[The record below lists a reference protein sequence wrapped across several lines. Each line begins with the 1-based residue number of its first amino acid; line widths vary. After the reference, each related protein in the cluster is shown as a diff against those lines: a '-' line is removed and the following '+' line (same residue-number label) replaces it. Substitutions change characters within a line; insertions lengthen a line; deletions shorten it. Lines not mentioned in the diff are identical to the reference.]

1 MSRRDG
7 FGPGVPCWVDTWQPD
22 AAGAAAFYAA
32 LFGWQTDV
40 TDAPAGA
47 TVHVMCRLR
56 GRDVAAIG
64 GRPAG
69 DGPDLPVAWG
79 TYVEVARTDDTV
91 AAATAAGG
99 TVAMAPFDSLDGG
112 RMAVIV
118 DPVGAPLGVWQL
130 GRHAGAQVVNEPN
143 AWAMSV
149 LLCDDPEP
157 ARAFYAAVF
166 GWEAEPFPMGDH
178 EGTLW
183 RLPGYVGGEPGQPVP
198 RDVVAV
204 MAPAF
209 GRPAAWVVNFWVEDA
224 DAIAAAA
231 PGLGGTVVAGPFDTA
246 ISRDAVI
253 ADPSGAVF
261 SVTTAPNPH

>member
-1 MSRRDG
+1 
-7 FGPGVPCWVDTWQPD
+7 
-22 AAGAAAFYAA
+22 
-32 LFGWQTDV
+32 
-40 TDAPAGA
+40 
-47 TVHVMCRLR
+47 
-56 GRDVAAIG
+56 G

-69 DGPDLPVAWG
+69 AGPDLPVAWG
-79 TYVEVARTDDTV
+79 TYVEVACTDDTV

-99 TVAMAPFDSLDGG
+99 TVAKAPFDSLDGG
-112 RMAVIV
+112 RMALIV
-118 DPVGAPLGVWQL
+118 DPVGDPPGVWEL
-130 GRHAGAQVVNEPN
+130 RRDGGAQVVNEPN

-166 GWEAEPFPMGDH
+166 GWEAEPFPLGDE

-204 MAPAF
+204 MAPAL

-231 PGLGGTVVAGPFDTA
+231 PGLGGSVVAGPFDTA

-261 SVTTAPNPH
+261 SVTTAPTQH

>member
-32 LFGWQTDV
+32 LFGWQTDM

-130 GRHAGAQVVNEPN
+130 GRHGGAQVVNEPN

-224 DAIAAAA
+224 DRRRR
-231 PGLGGTVVAGPFDTA
+231 AG
-246 ISRDAVI
+246 SRRNRGRRAVRHGDL
-253 ADPSGAVF
+253 A
-261 SVTTAPNPH
+261 